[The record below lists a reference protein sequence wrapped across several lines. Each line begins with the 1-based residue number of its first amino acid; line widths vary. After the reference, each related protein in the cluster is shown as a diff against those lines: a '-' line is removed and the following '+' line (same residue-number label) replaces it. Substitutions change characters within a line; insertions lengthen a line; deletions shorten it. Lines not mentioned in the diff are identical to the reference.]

1 MKEHTDRTTYNAVQT
16 NKKKKTSKENKNQT
30 TSQKNKNMEL

>member
-16 NKKKKTSKENKNQT
+16 NKKKNLKGKKKSNYKPEK
-30 TSQKNKNMEL
+30 

>member
-16 NKKKKTSKENKNQT
+16 NKKQTSKGKKKSNYKPEK
-30 TSQKNKNMEL
+30 